1 MYQPI
6 TYSLLKSKNACKRQ
20 LDLFEKH
27 FGLEKAI
34 PLTKK
39 VVTQFGSQFD
49 INWAAQYLLTS
60 EDYKEFNKVKAPALK
75 EYNKVNAQALKEY
88 NKVKAPAWEEY
99 NKVIAP
105 ALEEYNK
112 VNAQAWEEFNKVN
125 APALKEYNK
134 VTAPAFVEIYKK
146 GMKKT

>member
-1 MYQPI
+1 MYPPI
-6 TYSLLKSKNACKRQ
+6 TYSLLVEKNACQPQ

-27 FGLEKAI
+27 FGKTKAI

-39 VVTQFGSQFD
+39 VVTQFGSVFD
-49 INWAAQYLLTS
+49 IDWAAQYLLTPK
-60 EDYKEFNKVKAPALK
+60 DFK
-75 EYNKVNAQALKEY
+75 
-88 NKVKAPAWEEY
+88 EY
-99 NKVIAP
+99 NKVIAQ
-105 ALEEYNK
+105 ALEEY
-112 VNAQAWEEFNKVN
+112 NKVN